1 MKELLRSIFKNSQR
15 TRGSFAMK
23 FKTILV
29 LPIFDVDAILI
40 LSVYNMRASEACEAD
55 VQSVRG
61 MNKTS
66 KACEALTTPNINC

>member
-1 MKELLRSIFKNSQR
+1 MKELLRSIFQNSQR

-23 FKTILV
+23 LKTILV

-40 LSVYNMRASEACEAD
+40 LSVYNMRASEACEACEACEAD

-66 KACEALTTPNINC
+66 KACEA